1 MRSPFPGM
9 NPYLERPSLWPDV
22 HLNLIH
28 AVQLLLTQA
37 LAPHYYVAAEERTY
51 IAAVDP
57 LTFVGRP
64 DVAVVGTPITGTT
77 LSSPTASSG
86 PIPVLVPVSDEVRER
101 YLEIRESRTD
111 RVITVIE
118 ILSPTN
124 KLPGQGRANY
134 EEKRRIVLDSATH
147 LVEIDL
153 LRLSEPLPAHPLI
166 RSDYRV
172 LVSRSWERPRSFL
185 YSFQLPD
192 PIPDVP
198 VPLQQGEDEP
208 LLRLNPLLHQIYAEV
223 RYDLR
228 IDYTASP
235 PDPSLDAETLA
246 WVDQL
251 LRRAG
256 VRHQP

>member
-1 MRSPFPGM
+1 MRNAFPGM

-28 AVQLLLTQA
+28 AVQHSLTQA
-37 LAPHYYVAAEERTY
+37 LVPYYYVAAEERTY
-51 IAAVDP
+51 IAAIDP
-57 LTFVGRP
+57 QTFVGQP
-64 DVAVVGTPITGTT
+64 DVAVVGTPIIGTT
-77 LSSPTASSG
+77 LSSPTASGG

-124 KLPGQGRANY
+124 KLPGQGRTSY
-134 EEKRRIVLDSATH
+134 EEKRRMVLDSATH

-153 LRLSEPLPAHPLI
+153 LRYGEPLPAHPLI
-166 RSDYRV
+166 RSDYRI

-185 YSFQLPD
+185 YGFQIPD

-208 LLRLNPLLHQIYAEV
+208 LLCLNPLLHQIYEEV

-228 IDYTASP
+228 IDYTSP
-235 PDPSLDAETLA
+235 PPEPPMDQERLA
-246 WVDQL
+246 WIDQL
-251 LRRAG
+251 LRDAG
-256 VRHQP
+256 IRR